1 MKYRLRRSARQRGA
15 AAGSAG
21 LEAALVFA
29 LALAWIPLARA
40 EGACPDVCAEAVE
53 EDTGPWSGDVSLG
66 YLATTGNT
74 ETSNAKFG
82 FGVDYT
88 IDRWVHG
95 LTGTAMGASEDNET
109 TAEAYSLGWKST
121 YDLSDRNYLFGRA
134 NWLKDR
140 FSGYDYQ
147 LTETLGYGRRVI
159 MDPDQTL
166 NLEIAPGARQ
176 AETSEGDEQN
186 EAILRLAAEYQYIF
200 NENAE
205 LDFDLG
211 VETGAD
217 NTFTEAILGLK
228 TKLVG
233 SLAAVLAY
241 TVRNN
246 TDVPDDTEKTDTM
259 TSVSLEYSF

>member
-1 MKYRLRRSARQRGA
+1 MQFRTQGRVNARGPALRLAALIAGGFLA
-15 AAGSAG
+15 AALGWPVSAS
-21 LEAALVFA
+21 AQA
-29 LALAWIPLARA
+29 
-40 EGACPDVCAEAVE
+40 ACPDVCAEPAE
-53 EDTGPWSGDVSLG
+53 EDTGPWSGNVSLG

-82 FGVDYT
+82 FGVDYA
-88 IDRWVHG
+88 IDKWVHG

-147 LTETLGYGRRVI
+147 LTETAGFGRRVI
-159 MDPDQTL
+159 MDSNQTL
-166 NLEIAPGARQ
+166 NLEIGPGARQ
-176 AETSEGDEQN
+176 SETSEGDEQN
-186 EAILRLAAEYQYIF
+186 EAILRLAADYQYVF
-200 NENAE
+200 NENAQ

-211 VETGAD
+211 VETGED

-228 TKLVG
+228 TRLVG